1 VHLKNVLFLNK
12 ILFFLKKNV
21 NPSNCKG
28 IFIKKKNK
36 KIILF
41 HLKNVIGRIPM
52 IKFTHGPKGR
62 E

>member
-1 VHLKNVLFLNK
+1 MSTHQIAKVFL
-12 ILFFLKKNV
+12 L
-21 NPSNCKG
+21 
-28 IFIKKKNK
+28 KKKNK